1 MFGAAARGAPGLV
14 YSPLAPSPRA
24 APPYPS
30 HVSDIFHSAY
40 SGPSDGDLSYATDYG
55 RACVVFTSLSAT
67 SLSVDYYQPDWVV
80 LDLGEIEDPS
90 R

>member
-1 MFGAAARGAPGLV
+1 
-14 YSPLAPSPRA
+14 
-24 APPYPS
+24 
-30 HVSDIFHSAY
+30 
-40 SGPSDGDLSYATDYG
+40 
-55 RACVVFTSLSAT
+55 VVFTSLSAT